1 MSALV
6 GGIEAGGTKFVCA
19 LGTGPDD
26 IRDEIRYP
34 TTTPGETISR
44 AVEYFRDAQRR
55 YGQLAAIGVAS
66 FGPVDPNPASPTF
79 GYITSTPKP
88 GWRDTEF
95 AGVLRRELG
104 LPVGFD
110 TDVNVAALGE
120 ATWGAA
126 QGLDTFLYLTIGT
139 GIGGGGLMGGRLMH
153 GLLHPEMGHIRVPH
167 DWTADP
173 FAGVCPF
180 HGDCLEGLA
189 SGPAI
194 ESRWGRPAAELEPD
208 HPAWNLESQYLAFA
222 LVNFICTL
230 SPQRIILG
238 GGVMDQTQ
246 LFPLIRTKVQ
256 ELLADYIRAEAILAG
271 IDQYI
276 VPPGL
281 GNRSGVLGAIALAQ
295 QTAGGASS
303 RSSQDVRGVRT
314 SWSASDLSPLSL
326 ILSFLFF
333 VRLVVL
339 PLAG

>member
-1 MSALV
+1 MNALV

-34 TTTPGETISR
+34 TTTPAETISR

-55 YGQLAAIGVAS
+55 YGQLAAIGIAS

-139 GIGGGGLMGGRLMH
+139 GIGGGGLMGGQLMH

-167 DWTADP
+167 DGTADS

-194 ESRWGRPAAELEPD
+194 ERRWGRPATELDPG
-208 HPAWNLESQYLAFA
+208 HPAWNLESQYLALA

-238 GGVMDQTQ
+238 GGVMDQPQ
-246 LFPLIRTKVQ
+246 LFPRIRTKVQ
-256 ELLADYIRAEAILAG
+256 TLLADYIRAEPILSG
-271 IDQYI
+271 IDNYI

-281 GNRSGVLGAIALAQ
+281 GNRSGALGAIALAQ
-295 QTAGGASS
+295 RQVAAGAHG
-303 RSSQDVRGVRT
+303 
-314 SWSASDLSPLSL
+314 
-326 ILSFLFF
+326 
-333 VRLVVL
+333 
-339 PLAG
+339 PLAD